1 MALYHVASF
10 WVKNGDIP
18 HIEILDPILLAPVKA
33 LSLNRSPAAAYSIQL
48 EAQLSVPKVLVG
60 FSPEHLDVRAINA
73 YSI

>member
-10 WVKNGDIP
+10 WVKNGDIS
-18 HIEILDPILLAPVKA
+18 HIEILNLILLAPVKA

-60 FSPEHLDVRAINA
+60 FSPGHLDVRAINA